1 VPRRGYLRD
10 VVVDSTLE
18 DVRDSDANRR
28 GRVVR
33 RVAVAAM
40 AVVVVLGAV
49 GLFGVRSA
57 TVQSG
62 GDGYRLEVI
71 YARLARAGMDVP
83 WQVTVTHPGGFRGP
97 VTLATTS
104 SYFDM
109 FETQGFR
116 PAPDSETTGLRYYYQ
131 TFSPPPGNTLR
142 VVFDAYI
149 QPASQIGKSAT
160 TVLIID
166 GRAVARVS
174 YRTWLSP

>member
-1 VPRRGYLRD
+1 
-10 VVVDSTLE
+10 VVVDSTLD
-18 DVRDSDANRR
+18 DVRDADANRR
-28 GRVVR
+28 GRMVR
-33 RVAVAAM
+33 RVTVGVM
-40 AVVVVLGAV
+40 TVVVVLGAV

-57 TVQSG
+57 TVQATA
-62 GDGYRLEVI
+62 DGYRLEVR

-83 WQVTVTHPGGFRGP
+83 WEVTVTHPGGFRGP

-104 SYFDM
+104 TYFDM

-131 TFSPPPGNTLR
+131 TFSQPPGDTLR
-142 VVFDAYI
+142 VAFDAYI
-149 QPASQIGKSAT
+149 QPSSQIGRNGT

-174 YRTWLSP
+174 YRTWLAP

>member
-1 VPRRGYLRD
+1 MPHRGYVRG

-18 DVRDSDANRR
+18 DVRDADANRR
-28 GRVVR
+28 GRMVR
-33 RVAVAAM
+33 RMTVAAL

-57 TVQSG
+57 TVQASA
-62 GDGYRLEVI
+62 DGYRLEVV
-71 YARLARAGMDVP
+71 YAGLARAGMDVP

-97 VTLATTS
+97 ITLATTS
-104 SYFDM
+104 TYFDM

-131 TFSPPPGNTLR
+131 TFSPPPGDTLR
-142 VVFDAYI
+142 VAFDAYI
-149 QPASQIGKSAT
+149 QPASQIGRSAS

-166 GRAVARVS
+166 GRAVTRVS
-174 YRTWLSP
+174 YHTWLVP

>member
-1 VPRRGYLRD
+1 M
-10 VVVDSTLE
+10 DSTLD
-18 DVRDSDANRR
+18 DVRDADANRR
-28 GRVVR
+28 GRMVR
-33 RVAVAAM
+33 RVAVAVMTA
-40 AVVVVLGAV
+40 VVVLGAA

-57 TVQSG
+57 TVQGG
-62 GDGYRLEVI
+62 GDGYRLEVR

-83 WQVTVTHPGGFRGP
+83 WQVTITHPGGFRGSI
-97 VTLATTS
+97 TLATTS

-131 TFSPPPGNTLR
+131 TFSPPPGNTLK
-142 VVFDAYI
+142 VAFDAYI
-149 QPASQIGKSAT
+149 QPASQIGRSAT

-174 YRTWLSP
+174 YRTWLAP